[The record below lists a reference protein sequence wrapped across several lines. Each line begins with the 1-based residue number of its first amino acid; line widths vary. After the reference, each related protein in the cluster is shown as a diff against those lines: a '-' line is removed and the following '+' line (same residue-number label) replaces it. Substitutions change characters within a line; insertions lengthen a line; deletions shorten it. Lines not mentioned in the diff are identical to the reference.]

1 MNLLYKGG
9 VSVKQF
15 LSVVLK
21 NKSDTLVRLTGLC
34 YRRGV
39 PIESLSYATEP
50 ENGTVRIMAVLECGR
65 PTAEQ
70 LHRQVSNMVN
80 VVGASLSDG
89 ITTPHYF

>member
-1 MNLLYKGG
+1 M
-9 VSVKQF
+9 KQF
-15 LSVVLK
+15 LSVVLRK
-21 NKSDTLVRLTGLC
+21 QSDTLVRLTGLC

-50 ENGTVRIMAVLECGR
+50 ENGTVRIMAVLNCVQ

-70 LHRQVSNMVN
+70 LRRQVSNLVN

-89 ITTPHYF
+89 AVTPH

>member
-1 MNLLYKGG
+1 M
-9 VSVKQF
+9 KQF

-21 NKSDTLVRLTGLC
+21 KQSDTLVRLTGLC

-50 ENGTVRIMAVLECGR
+50 ESGTVRVMAVLNCGH

-70 LHRQVSNMVN
+70 LRRQVSSLVN

-89 ITTPHYF
+89 SIAPH